1 MESLIQDFRF
11 GLRMLRK
18 APAFTIVAVVV
29 LGLGIGAN
37 TAIFSVVNAVLLKPL
52 PFQNSEKL
60 VQVWHTPPQ
69 KSFPGMTRFSVS
81 PANYLDWV
89 SQNHVFEKMAIYG
102 YRDYNLTGKSDPE
115 QILAIPVSADFFSV
129 LGATPMLGRTF
140 VPEENQPGH
149 GHVVVLSQGFW
160 QSHFSADPRVVGR
173 TISLN
178 SESYTVVGVVPSK
191 SVFPTSSDPKS
202 QTQMWTPLAW
212 TDADRAVRGNHNYL
226 VIGRLNPGATVQQAQ
241 AEMNTISARLEQAH
255 PADDKGW
262 GAKVVP
268 LREELVGE
276 VRPALMVLLGAV
288 GFVLL
293 IACANVANLV
303 LVKTL
308 ARQKEIAIRTALGA
322 SAARVIRQILSE
334 TVMLGLAGGLLGLFL
349 AHYGVRLIV
358 AFLAQSLPRATDIGV
373 DTQVLAFTLA
383 VSVFTGVIAGLIPAL
398 RANRGNINDSLK
410 QGMGR
415 TDADSGGNRIRS
427 GLVISEVALSL
438 VLLIGSG
445 LMVRSLASLRKVDSG
460 MDPHNVLTTPVS
472 LPETKYA
479 TPVQQEAF
487 FDALLQRV
495 RELPG
500 VVSAGGIDTLPIS
513 GGGSMQPIAAE
524 GQPSL
529 PMSEQPE
536 VAVRGV
542 DPGFFETMKVPLLQG
557 RQLTASDITDRSQVV
572 VISQAMAKRFWGR
585 ENPIGKRLTLTFF
598 PEKSREVVGVVGDIK
613 QDGLNVVDPVATLYL
628 PRAQYPSPYLT
639 LVVRAASRSEGLIVS
654 IANAVHQVDREQ
666 PVLDV
671 VSMDDILVNSLSRQ
685 QFNMLLLAAFS
696 GLALLLAAIGIYSV
710 LAYSVRRRVREI
722 GVRMALGA
730 QRGDILRMIL
740 GQGTK
745 LAFIGTGIGIAGA
758 LALTRLLS
766 SQLFGV
772 TATDPITFVSVSAL
786 IIVVA
791 LLACYIP
798 ARRATKVDP
807 LVALRYE

>member
-1 MESLIQDFRF
+1 MESLIQDLRF

-29 LGLGIGAN
+29 LALGIGAN

-115 QILAIPVSADFFSV
+115 QILAIPVSVDFFSV

-262 GAKVVP
+262 GTKVVP

-398 RANRGNINDSLK
+398 RANRGSINDSLK

-445 LMVRSLASLRKVDSG
+445 LMVRSLASLRNVDPG

-472 LPETKYA
+472 LPVTKYA

-495 RELPG
+495 RDLPG

-557 RQLTASDITDRSQVV
+557 RQLTASDITDHSQVV

-585 ENPIGKRLTLTFF
+585 ENPIGKRLTLTFI

-786 IIVVA
+786 IVVVA
-791 LLACYIP
+791 LLACCIP